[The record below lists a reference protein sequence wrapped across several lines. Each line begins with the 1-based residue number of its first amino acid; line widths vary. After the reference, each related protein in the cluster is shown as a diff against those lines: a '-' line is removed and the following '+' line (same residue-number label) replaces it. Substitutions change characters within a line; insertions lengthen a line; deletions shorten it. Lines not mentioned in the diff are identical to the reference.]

1 MLKPIHGQ
9 FLLRTIGDLPT
20 RQDVAL
26 LLGGFDSAG
35 PDMPYG
41 ANSLAGFHA
50 QLDQK
55 SRGDRP
61 CAAETATTMEEN
73 ATTGSNNLAQIGAV
87 DGPSVFEALIGHGNI
102 DDR

>member
-1 MLKPIHGQ
+1 
-9 FLLRTIGDLPT
+9 
-20 RQDVAL
+20 VAL
-26 LLGGFDSAG
+26 LLGGLDRAG
-35 PDMPYG
+35 PDTPNG
-41 ANSLAGFHA
+41 LNSLAGFRA

-55 SRGDRP
+55 SRSDHP

-87 DGPSVFEALIGHGNI
+87 DGPSVFKPLIRHGKV